1 VRRTYIS
8 PTLDINYNYQFFYHC
23 FFPALA
29 GLFTF
34 IFDTS
39 QMIVRFYR
47 QSLWPH
53 SI

>member
-1 VRRTYIS
+1 MFIS
-8 PTLDINYNYQFFYHC
+8 LYQCFYHC

-29 GLFTF
+29 GLFAF

-47 QSLWPH
+47 QTCGLSH
-53 SI
+53 SPATWWDM